1 MADLWASLTALAIPW
16 TKIGWILVAY
26 GLAFVLVR
34 LSTTLARR
42 ILRLNR
48 FTGRKNRLSQQR
60 QETLQGLLAGIISVI
75 VILIATVAS
84 LSLFIDADTIVWM
97 IGLFSAAF
105 GLGAR
110 PLVSDLLA
118 GLSFIFEDTFDVG
131 EKVQLQGLPGGEVEG
146 VVERVNLRTTLIQA
160 VSGEPFIVP
169 NGEIRIVRN
178 FSRGRH
184 SMANVHIRLAAHDLP
199 AAIDLLENLREEA
212 LSLLPNL
219 LEPWQVISETGEL
232 GQQTTL
238 TVIAKARFGKAA
250 EMRPRLLTLV
260 QERLTDAGLQL
271 PN

>member
-1 MADLWASLTALAIPW
+1 MADLWAALTALAIPW
-16 TKIGWILVAY
+16 NKIGWILLAY
-26 GLAFVLVR
+26 ALAFTLVR
-34 LSTTLARR
+34 LSAGLARR

-48 FTGRKNRLSQQR
+48 FAGRNNRLSQQR
-60 QETLQGLLAGIISVI
+60 QETLQGLLAGSLSFT

-84 LSLFIDADTIVWM
+84 LSLFVDADTIVWM

-110 PLVSDLLA
+110 PLVSDFLS

-146 VVERVNLRTTLIQA
+146 VVERVFLRTTLIQA
-160 VSGEPFIVP
+160 VSGEPLIVP

-184 SMANVHIRLAAHDLP
+184 SMANVHIRLDAHDLP
-199 AAIDLLENLREEA
+199 AAITLLDSLREEA
-212 LSLLPNL
+212 LSILPNL

-238 TVIAKARFGKAA
+238 TIIAKARFGKAA
-250 EMRPRLLTLV
+250 EMRPRLLTFV
-260 QERLTDAGLQL
+260 QERLTDAGIQL

>member
-146 VVERVNLRTTLIQA
+146 VCHGGLRT
-160 VSGEPFIVP
+160 G
-169 NGEIRIVRN
+169 
-178 FSRGRH
+178 SR
-184 SMANVHIRLAAHDLP
+184 
-199 AAIDLLENLREEA
+199 
-212 LSLLPNL
+212 
-219 LEPWQVISETGEL
+219 
-232 GQQTTL
+232 
-238 TVIAKARFGKAA
+238 
-250 EMRPRLLTLV
+250 
-260 QERLTDAGLQL
+260 
-271 PN
+271 